1 MMVNAIFPV
10 DCVAATVGLPV
21 RRSPFAHVHD
31 GRLDRTA
38 EQGIRRSNR
47 MGASAKVKTRRT
59 QDLDPIDRQILAIL
73 EVDWRRPTADIARAV
88 GLTGPAVSDR
98 IARMRDKGVI
108 AGFTVKL
115 DPMQLGLNISA
126 IVEFGAY
133 SNADAVGIAAVVGHP
148 AVRSCYKVTGPGL
161 LILIVHASDGAELHD
176 ILLDF
181 SSHGSTKTS
190 IILSS
195 DLAELPF
202 FAERPK
208 DVIGV
213 LLKKKQGRGHRPR
226 AARG

>member
-1 MMVNAIFPV
+1 
-10 DCVAATVGLPV
+10 
-21 RRSPFAHVHD
+21 
-31 GRLDRTA
+31 
-38 EQGIRRSNR
+38 
-47 MGASAKVKTRRT
+47 MGANAKVKARRT

-73 EVDWRRPTADIARAV
+73 EVDGRRPTAEIGRAV
-88 GLTGPAVSDR
+88 GLTGPATADR
-98 IARMRDKGVI
+98 IARMRDKGI
-108 AGFTVKL
+108 ITGFTVKL

-126 IVEFGAY
+126 VVEFGAY

-161 LILIVHASDGAELHD
+161 LILIVHATDGAELHD

-202 FAERPK
+202 FAERPR

-213 LLKKKQGRGHRPR
+213 LLRKRRGRGYRPPGVER
-226 AARG
+226 ARE

>member
-1 MMVNAIFPV
+1 
-10 DCVAATVGLPV
+10 
-21 RRSPFAHVHD
+21 
-31 GRLDRTA
+31 
-38 EQGIRRSNR
+38 

-73 EVDWRRPTADIARAV
+73 EVDARLPTAEIARAV
-88 GLTGPAVSDR
+88 GLTGPATADR
-98 IARMRDKGVI
+98 IARMRDKGI
-108 AGFTVKL
+108 ITGFTVRL

-161 LILIVHASDGAELHD
+161 LILVVHASDGEELHD

-181 SSHGSTKTS
+181 SRHGTTKTS
-190 IILSS
+190 IILSA
-195 DLAELPF
+195 DLADLPF

-208 DVIGV
+208 DLIGM
-213 LLKKKQGRGHRPR
+213 LLKKRQRSGHRPR
-226 AARG
+226 GAGNAND

>member
-31 GRLDRTA
+31 GRHDRTA

-73 EVDWRRPTADIARAV
+73 EVDGRRPTADIARAV

-213 LLKKKQGRGHRPR
+213 LLKKKQGRAHRPR